1 MSQEAGGST
10 CDHTLYR
17 LMRPRSRDGQFEAF
31 KVCARA
37 VWASTSVAQLR
48 AVLSMYELSTYNSRS
63 GRYEADMP
71 KSLFPQLP
79 QISSPMVTSRATLK
93 VLQVGNRTCA
103 PTTQTRPPGH
113 PSVQWGTPGEVV
125 VAVTVTRRRSLNFG
139 AKVVLVSSYASPA
152 DHAPPHRGPSHVL
165 VL

>member
-1 MSQEAGGST
+1 MIEEADGST

-17 LMRPRSRDGQFEAF
+17 LMRPWSRDGQFEAF

-71 KSLFPQLP
+71 KSLFPQL
-79 QISSPMVTSRATLK
+79 IIRVA
-93 VLQVGNRTCA
+93 
-103 PTTQTRPPGH
+103 RPNGDFARYFK
-113 PSVQWGTPGEVV
+113 G
-125 VAVTVTRRRSLNFG
+125 VAAWKSNLRSHHT
-139 AKVVLVSSYASPA
+139 
-152 DHAPPHRGPSHVL
+152 D
-165 VL
+165 